1 MNYSRILLATLASTV
16 VYFILGGLFFAAG
29 PLRREF
35 EKFPA
40 VYRTPDSMKSVVPYG
55 IAGMILSMLALSILF
70 ALLRPDGSVLVRGL
84 HFGALVG
91 AFAVGSFVLHN
102 YVNLNIGLRLTMGQ
116 AVAYFIQW
124 VVVGVVIAW
133 VYKPA

>member
-1 MNYSRILLATLASTV
+1 MNYVRIALAALASLV
-16 VYFILGGLFFAAG
+16 VYFVLGALFFAGG

-40 VYRTPDSMKSVVPYG
+40 IYRTPESMKATLPYG
-55 IAGMILSMLALSILF
+55 IGGMMLAMLALSVLF
-70 ALLRPDGSVLVRGL
+70 ACLRADGSVWVQGL
-84 HFGALVG
+84 RFGALVG

-102 YVNLNIGLRLTMGQ
+102 YVNLNIGLRLTIGQ
-116 AVAYFIQW
+116 AIAYFVQW
-124 VVVGVVIAW
+124 VVVGLVIAW

>member
-1 MNYSRILLATLASTV
+1 MNYVRIVLAALASLV
-16 VYFILGGLFFAAG
+16 VYFVLGALFFAGG
-29 PLRREF
+29 PLKREF

-40 VYRTPDSMKSVVPYG
+40 IYRTPDSMKSTLPYG
-55 IAGMILSMLALSILF
+55 ISGMILAMLALSILF
-70 ALLRPDGSVLVRGL
+70 AYLRAEGSVLVQGL
-84 HFGALVG
+84 RFGALIG

-102 YVNLNIGLRLTMGQ
+102 YVNLNIGLRLTVGQ
-116 AVAYFIQW
+116 AIAYFIQW

>member
-1 MNYSRILLATLASTV
+1 MNYIRIVLAALASLV
-16 VYFILGGLFFAAG
+16 VYFVLGTLLFAGG
-29 PLRREF
+29 PLKREF

-40 VYRTPDSMKSVVPYG
+40 IYRTPDSMKATLPYG
-55 IAGMILSMLALSILF
+55 IAGMLLAMLALSVLF
-70 ALLRPDGSVLVRGL
+70 AWLRAEGSVLVQGL
-84 HFGALVG
+84 RFGALIG

-102 YVNLNIGLRLTMGQ
+102 YVNLNIGLRLTAGQ
-116 AVAYFIQW
+116 AIAYFIQW

>member
-1 MNYSRILLATLASTV
+1 MNYARIVLATLASTV
-16 VYFILGGLFFAAG
+16 VYFILGALFFAGG
-29 PLRREF
+29 PLKREF

-40 VYRTPDSMKSVVPYG
+40 VYRTPDTMKGVLPYG
-55 IAGMILSMLALSILF
+55 IAGMILSMLALSVLF
-70 ALLRPDGSVLVRGL
+70 AMLRPSESTLIQGL

-116 AVAYFIQW
+116 AAAYFVQW

>member
-1 MNYSRILLATLASTV
+1 MNSTRIVLAALASLV
-16 VYFILGGLFFAAG
+16 VYFVLGALFFANG

-35 EKFPA
+35 EKFPLI
-40 VYRTPDSMKSVVPYG
+40 YRTPETMKATVPYG
-55 IAGMILSMLALSILF
+55 IGGMLLAMLALSVLF
-70 ALLRPDGSVLVRGL
+70 AYLRVEGSALVQGL
-84 HFGALVG
+84 RFGALIG

-102 YVNLNIGLRLTMGQ
+102 YVNLNIGLRLTIGQ

-124 VVVGVVIAW
+124 VVVGIVIAR